1 MTSDY
6 ATTRE
11 RLLKEHAE
19 ARLRRDAAEH
29 GSDAHRKAHAA
40 EHHGHAAFVGGVKHL
55 PIRYTLR

>member
-19 ARLRRDAAEH
+19 ARRRRDAAEH
-29 GSDAHRKAHAA
+29 GSDAHRKAIA
-40 EHHGHAAFVGGVKHL
+40 EVGRIEVEL
-55 PIRYTLR
+55 ARVARDQDPPLV